1 MTFKASYTSAS
12 KFKYIAQALAKI
24 TDEAP
29 FYATTDMLE
38 ARILS
43 PDKTT
48 MIVLKIPSIAFEE
61 YEVEGEEVFIVPT
74 SDLNKIVRRAT
85 RNDVLVFEY
94 LKDKGQLRIGF
105 RNKKT
110 GVERSFYVEA
120 RSGSGETIPELKLDL
135 NVTARFIADDYK
147 QVIRD
152 LKVVGEEA
160 VFHYKEGKLYIT
172 SHAQQKEYRGE
183 FSEGDPLTYL
193 SATVDEAKSIYSVGL
208 LEATLKPI
216 QSAKY
221 VTIQFDTDK
230 PIKVEF
236 EITEGGYMTYWIVP
250 RVEA

>member
-1 MTFKASYTSAS
+1 MFKASYTATS

-29 FYATTDMLE
+29 FYVTQDTFE

-61 YEVEGEEVFIVPT
+61 YEVSGEEVFIVPT
-74 SDLNKIVRRAT
+74 SELNKIVRRGS
-85 RNDVLVFEY
+85 RNDILVFEY
-94 LKDKGQLRIGF
+94 DSEKGQLKIGF

-110 GVERSFYVEA
+110 GVERSFYIDA
-120 RSGSGETIPELKLDL
+120 RSGAGESIEELKLDL
-135 NVTARFIADDYK
+135 SVTARFIADDYK
-147 QVIRD
+147 QIIRD

-160 VFHYKEGKLYIT
+160 VFHYKEGKLYIY

-193 SATVDEAKSIYSVGL
+193 SSTVDEAKAIYSIGL

-221 VTIQFDTDK
+221 VTFSFDTDK
-230 PIKVEF
+230 PAKIEF